1 MLPESVRAELERRM
15 VERAFS
21 GYEDLADWLRQQ
33 GYQIAHDGV
42 RRHGTWLKQKIEAM
56 KRFAEDAKAIAA
68 ATSEGT
74 YAAVDVTTQLIHQ
87 RVFSI
92 LLEEPERGEEP
103 GGTAAPVSAPHSHGG
118 GRALA
123 IRDLA
128 RLTRIVADLTRASI
142 ARQRRAE
149 ELKSLREQQ
158 QRATGEQDEGG
169 GGLSEEAYNA
179 IRNTLLGIDPFAPD
193 SKRASFGG
201 IRRGAQRTTAD
212 APRRRQAHLNA
223 ENLLECAA
231 CPGDAQRRASTRRPS
246 SGASRVAPA
255 RASRALHTSWTRLVL
270 HFLQLFG
277 HLRHCFEKIG
287 DQAEI
292 RDAENRRL
300 FVLVDCNDRFGI
312 LHAGQVLNR
321 TGNPHRHV

>member
-1 MLPESVRAELERRM
+1 VPFQGRSTLIGRRSKVAMLPESVRAELERRM

-193 SKRASFGG
+193 SKHDEES
-201 IRRGAQRTTAD
+201 T
-212 APRRRQAHLNA
+212 N
-223 ENLLECAA
+223 
-231 CPGDAQRRASTRRPS
+231 PG
-246 SGASRVAPA
+246 APA
-255 RASRALHTSWTRLVL
+255 RAPHSEGSGGEHNEQPPTHPDADRRTSTLKTCSNAPPAQATPSDEPRRGGLQAAPPESLLQEHRGPSTRA
-270 HFLQLFG
+270 G
-277 HLRHCFEKIG
+277 PG
-287 DQAEI
+287 
-292 RDAENRRL
+292 
-300 FVLVDCNDRFGI
+300 
-312 LHAGQVLNR
+312 
-321 TGNPHRHV
+321 